1 VIEMFVFVKRHA
13 FKNRHHKMM
22 VMTDDITHEDKVK
35 CEQPLVGFT
44 DRISTFMATMG
55 STDAAK
61 LDIKLATQ
69 EPIVCNPYRMLLHKK
84 RSDSTWYC

>member
-1 VIEMFVFVKRHA
+1 
-13 FKNRHHKMM
+13 MM

>member
-35 CEQPLVGFT
+35 CEQPLVEFT

-69 EPIVCNPYRMLLHKK
+69 EPIACNPYRMLLHEK